1 MSAGARNSLISA
13 TGFLGIVFSL
23 VVSVAVMGGS
33 FQSIAIMAG
42 ALSFGAG
49 MGLQNTVSNLVAG
62 FTILFERPIRI
73 GDWVIID
80 GYEGIVK
87 QINMRATEIETWN
100 KSNVLI
106 PNSIILSSSL
116 VNKTFGGKMARI
128 EIKIGVDYDSDLK
141 KVREL
146 LLQIAADDPE
156 VLKNPAPSLL
166 FTDLGDSSLD
176 FQLNCFTND
185 VFKSGGISYRIREK
199 IIEKFKKNNINIP
212 FPQRVV
218 RQISDVGASVD

>member
-1 MSAGARNSLISA
+1 
-13 TGFLGIVFSL
+13 
-23 VVSVAVMGGS
+23 
-33 FQSIAIMAG
+33 
-42 ALSFGAG
+42 

-87 QINMRATEIETWN
+87 QINMRATEVETWN

-106 PNSIILSSSL
+106 PNSIILSKSL
-116 VNKTFGGKMARI
+116 VNKTFGGKMARV

-141 KVREL
+141 KVKEL
-146 LLQIAADDPE
+146 LLQIAADDPD
-156 VLKNPAPSLL
+156 VLKTPAPSLL

-199 IIEKFKKNNINIP
+199 IIEKFKENNINIP

-218 RQISDVGASVD
+218 RQISDIGADVD